1 MADTEHKVVSHEEW
15 IAARR
20 ELLAEEKEYSRLGDT
35 LAKQR
40 RELPWE
46 RVGKDYVFDT
56 PTGKESL
63 SQLFAGRSQLAVYH
77 FMFGPEWETG
87 CPHCSFWADNFNGID
102 IHLAHRDVTFVA
114 ISHAP
119 IAKIEAFKKRMG
131 WNFKWVSAGEN
142 GFNYDYGVSFRPEDI
157 AKGEIFYNYRNSP
170 RTGSELPGAS
180 AFYKNASGEIFHTYS
195 TYERGLDVLN
205 GTYHWLDRMPKGR
218 DEEGLPAPQSW
229 VRHHDRYPAEKA
241 SDPAAGYEPPGKVR
255 QLERAE
261 KA

>member
-1 MADTEHKVVSHEEW
+1 MANTEHKVVAHEEW
-15 IAARR
+15 LAARR
-20 ELLAEEKEYSRLGDT
+20 ELLAKEKEYSRLGDA

-40 RELPWE
+40 REMPWE
-46 RVGKDYVFDT
+46 RVTKDYIFDT
-56 PTGKESL
+56 STGKESL

-77 FMFGPEWETG
+77 FMFGPEWEAG

-119 IAKIEAFKKRMG
+119 LAKIEAFKKRMG

-170 RTGSELPGAS
+170 RTASELPGAS
-180 AFYKNASGEIFHTYS
+180 AFYKNAGGEVFHTYS
-195 TYERGLDVLN
+195 TYERGIDVLN
-205 GTYHWLDRMPKGR
+205 GAYHWLDRMPKGR
-218 DEEGLPAPQSW
+218 DEESLTFAQAW
-229 VRHHDRYPAEKA
+229 VRHHDRYT
-241 SDPAAGYEPPGKVR
+241 SDYAVDPSAGYEPPGKG
-255 QLERAE
+255 Q
-261 KA
+261 